1 MMEFGLYITGLL
13 ATMATTYAVTGNPE
27 TGGDIWMDLLYSII
41 SALAYSL
48 VTIGIRALTS
58 YLQKKRLLSDDD
70 KKEIDNK
77 SSDLID
83 DGKLSESSK
92 KEDK

>member
-1 MMEFGLYITGLL
+1 MELGLYLTGLF

-58 YLQKKRLLSDDD
+58 YLQNKRLLSSKDKDEIDD
-70 KKEIDNK
+70 KA
-77 SSDLID
+77 SDLID
-83 DGKLSESSK
+83 DGKLNDSNK